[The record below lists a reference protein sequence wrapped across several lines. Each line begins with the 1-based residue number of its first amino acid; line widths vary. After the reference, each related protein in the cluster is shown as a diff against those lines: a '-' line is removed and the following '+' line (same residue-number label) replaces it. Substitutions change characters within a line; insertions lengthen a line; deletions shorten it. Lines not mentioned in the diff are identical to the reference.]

1 MYDRTRSAEVL
12 GDLHD
17 ELRLKFGKK
26 PTFKKLSNDI
36 EEVTGVE
43 ISSTS
48 LWEYED
54 TGKEKNMSIKN
65 LVALAEYY
73 DVSYDYL
80 LGKSESRKSENI
92 EINRKYGL
100 TDGALSRIENMKDM
114 KTRGYEIKY
123 IDAFN
128 AFVESDSFK
137 DIMEELVKCPNA
149 YDIRENGLSQNERL
163 KREILATIT
172 DEQKSLI
179 EEGKL
184 LIFEPKNYLDTILS
198 SLQLSIVE
206 AAIEISEKKTK
217 RP

>member
-26 PTFKKLSNDI
+26 PTFKELSKDI
-36 EEVTGVE
+36 EEVTGIK
-43 ISSTS
+43 ISHTS
-48 LWEYED
+48 LWEYEHTD
-54 TGKEKNMSIKN
+54 KEKDMSIKN
-65 LVALAEYY
+65 LVALAKYY

-80 LGKSESRKSENI
+80 LGNSESRKSENVD
-92 EINRKYGL
+92 INKKYGL
-100 TDGALSRIENMKDM
+100 TDGALSRIETMKQI
-114 KTRGYEIKY
+114 KTRGYEIKF

-137 DIMEELVKCPNA
+137 DIMEEMVKCPHA
-149 YDIRENGLSQNERL
+149 YEIRENGLSKNEKL

-206 AAIEISEKKTK
+206 AAIEISEKKAK